1 MVIISEN
8 GAGASPKTKTDLHI
22 GKKNNSNKIKW
33 NNETMGINEEKA
45 HVGSKME
52 M

>member
-1 MVIISEN
+1 LVIISEN
-8 GAGASPKTKTDLHI
+8 GAGASPKTKTDLQVE
-22 GKKNNSNKIKW
+22 KKKKKG
-33 NNETMGINEEKA
+33 GINEEKA